1 MALGIDFYKCSATEP
16 TETPNPAQTI
26 DHVQL
31 INLNQ
36 NHQFLTRLNS
46 FNSDLFRSRTNTM
59 ISTASSIGE
68 DIYYGTNKDNYGDI
82 NQIDDHIEEMYQND
96 KKHSSWRIYS
106 KYTRMGA
113 GFILITI
120 ILCSNILTQLLYTGT
135 DYWLS
140 IWTDYKENEFL
151 HSLNENHTL
160 TKNILITESDSMNQ
174 IIYSI
179 IIILLFIITFIRTTS
194 YFVICMKAS
203 VNLHNSIFR
212 SLIQAPIVFFDKT
225 PVGIIMNRVSRDLS
239 IIDDLLPPVGF
250 EALEIILN
258 SLAVLVLCA
267 IFNYSL
273 LIPLSILAILFYLLI
288 KFYIQTARNIKRLEA
303 SARSPL
309 FNQMASTLSGLPTIR
324 SYAAQE
330 IFIEK
335 FIQRQNVHSSVLFTF
350 LSCGR
355 IFGILME
362 LMCLVYIYLLIIFL
376 IVNIDYYSSSIIALT
391 ISQSLSL
398 TSAFN
403 WGVRQMLE
411 VETYMTSVERIIEFG
426 NLDKENI
433 DDGQIT
439 PNHDWP
445 PRGDIVFKNVSLQ
458 YDPNESFVL
467 KDLNFSISGGEMIG
481 IVGRTGAGKSSII
494 TTLFRLTQPFGTIY
508 IDGIDTANIS
518 LSMLR
523 KNLAIIPQEPIL
535 FSGNIR
541 GNLDPFNERTDD
553 ELWDAI
559 EKVQLKSKIFSL
571 DSPVSES
578 GSDFSVGQKQL
589 ICLARAL
596 LRRNKI
602 LILDE
607 ATANVD
613 PRFVL
618 ILLNNNYF
626 NKNIFL

>member
-1 MALGIDFYKCSATEP
+1 M
-16 TETPNPAQTI
+16 

-31 INLNQ
+31 ISPLSQ
-36 NHQFLTRLNS
+36 HHQFLTRLNS

-68 DIYYGTNKDNYGDI
+68 DNVYYGNTDNSGDM
-82 NQIDDHIEEMYQND
+82 NQIDDQIEEIDQSQNN
-96 KKHSSWRIYS
+96 KKKSSWSIYS

-113 GFILITI
+113 GFFLLSIL
-120 ILCSNILTQLLYTGT
+120 LFSNVLTQLLYTGT

-140 IWTDYKENEFL
+140 KWTDYKENQYL
-151 HSLNENHTL
+151 HLLNKNHTL
-160 TKNILITESDSMNQ
+160 TENFLISDSDSTNQ
-174 IIYSI
+174 MIYSI
-179 IIILLFIITFIRTTS
+179 LIILLFIVTFVRTTS

-225 PVGIIMNRVSRDLS
+225 PIGIIMNRVSRDLS

-258 SLAVLVLCA
+258 SLAVLLLCV
-267 IFNYSL
+267 ILNYWL
-273 LIPLSILAILFYLLI
+273 LIPLSILAVLLYLLI

-303 SARSPL
+303 SARSPM
-309 FNQMASTLSGLPTIR
+309 FNQMASTLAGLPTIR
-324 SYAAQE
+324 SYGAQE
-330 IFIEK
+330 MFIEK

-362 LMCLVYIYLLIIFL
+362 VMCMLYIYLLIIFL
-376 IVNIDYYSSSIIALT
+376 IVQIDYYSGSIIGLT

-433 DDGQIT
+433 DDGLII
-439 PNHDWP
+439 PNPDWP
-445 PRGDIVFKNVSLQ
+445 SRGNIVFENVCLQ
-458 YDPNESFVL
+458 YNPDDSCVL
-467 KDLNFSISGGEMIG
+467 KDLNFSICGGEMIG

-494 TTLFRLTQPFGTIY
+494 TTLFRLIQPTGTIY
-508 IDGIDTANIS
+508 IDGINTANIS
-518 LSMLR
+518 LSILR

-541 GNLDPFNERTDD
+541 RNLDPFNERTDN

-578 GSDFSVGQKQL
+578 GNDFSVGQKQL

-618 ILLNNNYF
+618 ILHCKAFCLNYF
-626 NKNIFL
+626 SLVPIH